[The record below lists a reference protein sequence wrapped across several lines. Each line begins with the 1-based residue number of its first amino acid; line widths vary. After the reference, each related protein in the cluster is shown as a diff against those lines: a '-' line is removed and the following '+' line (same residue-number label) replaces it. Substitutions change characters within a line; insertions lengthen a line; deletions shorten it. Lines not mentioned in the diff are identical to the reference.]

1 MQQALARGTS
11 NTRLLFLVLLCLLA
25 FAALAEPT
33 QCPCS
38 PLQDDLQQPL
48 ISASCTNQTG
58 IDPHAAVGES
68 PCSPPGRV
76 ESDVLQ
82 LESDGGLLLQQC
94 KALLTCEQP
103 ALLEALVPP
112 TANGICPVEI
122 LQSEFS
128 ADHQPSGTGSCQP
141 VPSSTSNL
149 IATLSAPV
157 EHAVAASNQQKLASD
172 SSEEDRH
179 NFALSKDGAKIVA
192 SNKEAKKASA
202 ILDTDSDT
210 FMKNEC
216 KAEKWF
222 IIELS
227 QVAKVDSF
235 QLSQYELYSS
245 RVKDF
250 EVRGRQAHP
259 RAQGGEYSKSLNTTG
274 WQLMGKYTAAKIKG
288 SQTFTVAEPA
298 WLKYLQFHFLTHHG
312 SEPMCALNDVLVF
325 GKSAAEDLEDQL
337 SDEALLTE
345 ARDSADAKASEAAA
359 SINANG
365 NTDSQAAQARISSTA
380 QQVPIEARV
389 DASSNAGL
397 QNASG
402 ILQPGN
408 VSGSGKQAH
417 AQQQASFNSTSSPY
431 QPGQQDHEQRGAGSG
446 RMPHPV
452 LSDSADLTADKVHS
466 VELENEAFLREAPPG
481 APDTESKA
489 EVRGEP
495 STEDLLLPHNSAG
508 STKARHGGSIY
519 DMLVQEIKS
528 LKLQQKQTPRQLAE
542 LQRNLS
548 MHMQRTA
555 AELGAL
561 DQTIKGLQADMHL
574 MQTVKS
580 GLAEDS
586 NTAVATLSDVDVD
599 LRAVLLQLESMQRAL
614 HQVQHRVTAIVLLAI
629 IAWLGVVVLTAPAL
643 GQLTWILWIP
653 VFLIAAIGVV
663 WLMPCIIRI
672 LPGSV

>member
-1 MQQALARGTS
+1 MQQASARGTS
-11 NTRLLFLVLLCLLA
+11 NIRLLFVVLLCLLA

-33 QCPCS
+33 QQKE
-38 PLQDDLQQPL
+38 QDELLQPL
-48 ISASCTNQTG
+48 LSASCTNQTDS
-58 IDPHAAVGES
+58 DPQAPVAKS
-68 PCSPPGRV
+68 PGSLP
-76 ESDVLQ
+76 SK
-82 LESDGGLLLQQC
+82 LESDILRIEADSGLLLQQC
-94 KALLTCEQP
+94 KALPTCDKP

-112 TANGICPVEI
+112 TPREICPVET
-122 LQSEFS
+122 LKSDLS
-128 ADHQPSGTGSCQP
+128 AERQPTGTGSCQP
-141 VPSSTSNL
+141 ALSSTRNAS
-149 IATLSAPV
+149 ATHSAPV
-157 EHAVAASNQQKLASD
+157 EQTVAASKQQKLASD

-250 EVRGRQAHP
+250 EVRGRQGHP
-259 RAQGGEYSKSLNTTG
+259 RAQGGDYSKSLNTTG
-274 WQLMGKYTAAKIKG
+274 WQLMGKYTAAKMKG

-337 SDEALLTE
+337 SDEALLTD
-345 ARDSADAKASEAAA
+345 AQDSGEAKASEAAA
-359 SINANG
+359 PINANG
-365 NTDSQAAQARISSTA
+365 NTDSQAAQASTPSSA
-380 QQVPIEARV
+380 QQVAVEAKV

-402 ILQPGN
+402 VTQAGN

-417 AQQQASFNSTSSPY
+417 AQQQASSKSTAGPR
-431 QPGQQDHEQRGAGSG
+431 QPGQQDSEQRAAGPG
-446 RMPHPV
+446 RVPHPV
-452 LSDSADLTADKVHS
+452 ISDSADLTADKVHA
-466 VELENEAFLREAPPG
+466 VELENEALLREAPPG
-481 APDTESKA
+481 AAETEPKA
-489 EVRGEP
+489 EVRAEP
-495 STEDLLLPHNSAG
+495 STEDLLLLPHNSAG
-508 STKARHGGSIY
+508 SSKARHGGSIY

-561 DQTIKGLQADMHL
+561 DHTIKGLQADMNL
-574 MQTVKS
+574 MQRVKS
-580 GLAEDS
+580 DLAEDS
-586 NTAVATLSDVDVD
+586 DTAVATLSDVDVD

-653 VFLIAAIGVV
+653 IFLIAAIGVV
-663 WLMPCIIRI
+663 WLMPCIFRA

>member
-1 MQQALARGTS
+1 MWKLLSTPVSQLPYSLQCQISIVKPTLIATSSHGSECAEQNPCIFCIFGQDINSALGNKTAGGT
-11 NTRLLFLVLLCLLA
+11 
-25 FAALAEPT
+25 
-33 QCPCS
+33 
-38 PLQDDLQQPL
+38 
-48 ISASCTNQTG
+48 
-58 IDPHAAVGES
+58 
-68 PCSPPGRV
+68 
-76 ESDVLQ
+76 
-82 LESDGGLLLQQC
+82 
-94 KALLTCEQP
+94 
-103 ALLEALVPP
+103 
-112 TANGICPVEI
+112 
-122 LQSEFS
+122 
-128 ADHQPSGTGSCQP
+128 GTGSCQP
-141 VPSSTSNL
+141 APNSTSNAS
-149 IATLSAPV
+149 ATHLAPV
-157 EHAVAASNQQKLASD
+157 EPAVAVSKQQKLNSD
-172 SSEEDRH
+172 SSEDDRH

-216 KAEKWF
+216 KAAKWF

-259 RAQGGEYSKSLNTTG
+259 RAQGGEYSKSLNTSG
-274 WQLMGKYTAAKIKG
+274 WQLMGKYTAAKMKG

-337 SDEALLTE
+337 SDEALLTD
-345 ARDSADAKASEAAA
+345 AHDSADAKASEAAA
-359 SINANG
+359 PISVNG
-365 NTDSQAAQARISSTA
+365 NADSQAAQARIPSSA
-380 QQVPIEARV
+380 QPVAIEAKV
-389 DASSNAGL
+389 DASSSAGL
-397 QNASG
+397 QNPSG
-402 ILQPGN
+402 ALPAGD
-408 VSGSGKQAH
+408 VSATGEQAP
-417 AQQQASFNSTSSPY
+417 AQQQAPSNSTAGPRQS
-431 QPGQQDHEQRGAGSG
+431 GQQDSEQRAAASDK
-446 RMPHPV
+446 MSHSV
-452 LSDSADLTADKVHS
+452 LSDSVDPTADKVHS
-466 VELENEAFLREAPPG
+466 VELENEAVLREAPPG
-481 APDTESKA
+481 AAETEFKA
-489 EVRGEP
+489 EMRAEA

-561 DQTIKGLQADMHL
+561 DQTIKGLQADMNI
-574 MQTVKS
+574 MQRVKS
-580 GLAEDS
+580 DLPEDS

-614 HQVQHRVTAIVLLAI
+614 HQK
-629 IAWLGVVVLTAPAL
+629 
-643 GQLTWILWIP
+643 
-653 VFLIAAIGVV
+653 
-663 WLMPCIIRI
+663 
-672 LPGSV
+672 GSVMFDAFV